1 MSAKTGI
8 NKTNFCWLLAMF
20 FFPAFAWAHS
30 GGDANGFV
38 AGALHPVMGLDH
50 LLAMLSVGIVSAQFG
65 GRWIWIV
72 PGLFVSMMIVGGV
85 LGFRG
90 VDFPM
95 VEVGI
100 ALSVIVLGLGISIAH
115 KQKAFRWSIPITML
129 FVAIFGTIHG
139 HAHGAEMPNSAS
151 PVYYCFGF
159 IVTTCVIHLIGV
171 LIGFVFQNYKRL
183 QKSTIYLGL
192 AIAGTGLK
200 ILLIP

>member
-1 MSAKTGI
+1 MNTKFSAHQIRNYCLILLCIFPGI
-8 NKTNFCWLLAMF
+8 
-20 FFPAFAWAHS
+20 AWAHS
-30 GGDANGFV
+30 GGDASGFI

-72 PGLFVSMMIVGGV
+72 PALFVCMMIVGGV

-90 VDFPM
+90 VEFPM

-100 ALSVIVLGLGISIAH
+100 ASSVIVLGLGISVAH
-115 KQKAFRWSIPITML
+115 KQKAFRWSIPLTMI
-129 FVAIFGTIHG
+129 FVAIFGSLHG

-159 IVTTCVIHLIGV
+159 IVTTCIIHLIGV
-171 LIGFVFQNYKRL
+171 LIGYVFQNYHRL
-183 QKSTIYLGL
+183 QKSTVFLGL
-192 AIAGTGLK
+192 AIAGTGVK
-200 ILLIP
+200 ILLIR